1 MFTSPMSNQNLEFE
15 VFNLP
20 DFKNSISVFI
30 FLDFTSEQKLILYLI
45 EKKIQKPSNER
56 TVQIIQCK

>member
-30 FLDFTSEQKLILYLI
+30 FLDFTSEEKLILYLI
-45 EKKIQKPSNER
+45 EK
-56 TVQIIQCK
+56 QISKTIE